1 MKRVLCVFMIVIVGF
16 ANGQSQEMA
25 PGDSIPW
32 EIRKQAFIYN
42 TAMIF
47 NDPVVARTALYSI
60 LATNPAN
67 VAIYDSLAILYFQ
80 ANQTASAA
88 LAAQQALQIE
98 PQDQFAMEIAAASL
112 EKLGAKDKAL
122 DNYERLY
129 LANQD
134 INTLYKIAFLQM
146 EVRRYAEA
154 DNTLDIII
162 NDTQSES
169 NLIGF
174 PTSDG
179 NGHEV
184 SLKAAS
190 MRVKAMIL
198 EDKGDTEGAKS
209 KYLELLEMQPG
220 FQVVQQQLR
229 ELTKTGGQ

>member
-169 NLIGF
+169 NL
-174 PTSDG
+174 
-179 NGHEV
+179 
-184 SLKAAS
+184 
-190 MRVKAMIL
+190 
-198 EDKGDTEGAKS
+198 
-209 KYLELLEMQPG
+209 
-220 FQVVQQQLR
+220 
-229 ELTKTGGQ
+229 

>member
-122 DNYERLY
+122 DNY
-129 LANQD
+129 
-134 INTLYKIAFLQM
+134 KIAFLQM
-146 EVRRYAEA
+146 EERRYAEA

-174 PTSDG
+174 PTADG
-179 NGHEV
+179 NGQEV